1 MDCARARELFSDHL
15 EGNLDPSLR
24 GELHDHLVT
33 CRACAALRA
42 AFGEVVDALR
52 TAPELPVPLG
62 LVERVIEATR
72 RLAKPRA
79 AFRPPAM
86 PVWMQAAAALV
97 AIALTAGVLA
107 ALSPETQAR
116 LTHMK
121 ERTERFG
128 VYVAE
133 RKDRAVE
140 ELRLLRIVVGTALE
154 GRVDRVNDQVEDYR
168 RLLERRRAAE
178 PPPGDS
184 KGKDAPQ
191 GGNFPNS
198 EAQRL
203 VNVSGR
209 GESVRATRRSQA

>member
-52 TAPELPVPLG
+52 TAPEPPVPLG
-62 LVERVIEATR
+62 LVDRVIEATR
-72 RLAKPRA
+72 RLARPSA
-79 AFRPPAM
+79 ALRPPAM
-86 PVWMQAAAALV
+86 PIWMQAAAAIV
-97 AIALTAGVLA
+97 ALALTAGVLA
-107 ALSPETQAR
+107 ALSPETRAR
-116 LTHMK
+116 LTRMK
-121 ERTERFG
+121 DRSERFG
-128 VYVAE
+128 VYLAE

-140 ELRLLRIVVGTALE
+140 ELRLLRILVGTALE

-168 RLLERRRAAE
+168 RLLERRRAADQ
-178 PPPGDS
+178 P
-184 KGKDAPQ
+184 KDEKPKEVPQ

-198 EAQRL
+198 EAQGL

-209 GESVRATRRSQA
+209 GEGARATRRSQT

>member
-33 CRACAALRA
+33 CRSCAALRA
-42 AFGEVVDALR
+42 AFGEVVDTLR

-62 LVERVIEATR
+62 LVDRVIEATR

-79 AFRPPAM
+79 RLRPPAM
-86 PVWMQAAAALV
+86 PRWMQAAAAVV
-97 AIALTAGVLA
+97 AVALTAGVLS
-107 ALSPETQAR
+107 ALSADTRAR
-116 LTHMK
+116 FLRMK
-121 ERTERFG
+121 QRTERFG
-128 VYVAE
+128 IYVVE

-140 ELRLLRIVVGTALE
+140 ELRLLRILVGTALE

-178 PPPGDS
+178 PQPGES
-184 KGKDAPQ
+184 KDQGSPR
-191 GGNFPNS
+191 GGNFPNF
-198 EAQRL
+198 EAPRL
-203 VNVSGR
+203 VDA
-209 GESVRATRRSQA
+209 GERDESARATRRSHT